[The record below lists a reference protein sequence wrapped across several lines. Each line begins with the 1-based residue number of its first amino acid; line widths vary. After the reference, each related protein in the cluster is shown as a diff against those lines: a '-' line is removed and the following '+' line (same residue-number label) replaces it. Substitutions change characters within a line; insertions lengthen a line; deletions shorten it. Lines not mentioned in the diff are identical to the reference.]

1 RECFDYPM
9 DVRDLP
15 RQRVRHRWPVCL
27 VLLEL
32 RVPEG
37 GPLLV
42 ERHGE
47 VLGAALADDLLQHR
61 GEPVD
66 CIRRTPRCGGGIGK
80 RKEDT
85 ITYGDGE
92 WFIHIDVDQDRTM
105 IIRTESH
112 NGKETKNQPEIVE
125 RPMSNAEV
133 DRIINDWVSG
143 IKSTLKP

>member
-1 RECFDYPM
+1 M
-9 DVRDLP
+9 T
-15 RQRVRHRWPVCL
+15 
-27 VLLEL
+27 
-32 RVPEG
+32 
-37 GPLLV
+37 
-42 ERHGE
+42 
-47 VLGAALADDLLQHR
+47 AALAWAFTGTGTAQAAGPAAASPQVEIKKHS
-61 GEPVD
+61 
-66 CIRRTPRCGGGIGK
+66 TGK
-80 RKEDT
+80 EAT

-125 RPMSNAEV
+125 RPMSNTEV

>member
-1 RECFDYPM
+1 MMTLSSRTHSRSDAFLSLAM
-9 DVRDLP
+9 T
-15 RQRVRHRWPVCL
+15 
-27 VLLEL
+27 
-32 RVPEG
+32 
-37 GPLLV
+37 
-42 ERHGE
+42 
-47 VLGAALADDLLQHR
+47 AALAGVFTGTGTAQAA
-61 GEPVD
+61 EPAAASPQVE
-66 CIRRTPRCGGGIGK
+66 IKKHSTGK
-80 RKEDT
+80 EAT

>member
-1 RECFDYPM
+1 M
-9 DVRDLP
+9 T
-15 RQRVRHRWPVCL
+15 
-27 VLLEL
+27 
-32 RVPEG
+32 
-37 GPLLV
+37 
-42 ERHGE
+42 
-47 VLGAALADDLLQHR
+47 AALAGVFTGTGTAQAAGPAAASPQVEIKKHS
-61 GEPVD
+61 
-66 CIRRTPRCGGGIGK
+66 TGK
-80 RKEDT
+80 EAT

>member
-1 RECFDYPM
+1 MTPTARTHAPAGA
-9 DVRDLP
+9 
-15 RQRVRHRWPVCL
+15 
-27 VLLEL
+27 VLILAMTAAIAWAFAG
-32 RVPEG
+32 V
-37 GPLLV
+37 
-42 ERHGE
+42 
-47 VLGAALADDLLQHR
+47 GAAQAAGPATASPQVEIKKHS
-61 GEPVD
+61 
-66 CIRRTPRCGGGIGK
+66 TGK
-80 RKEDT
+80 EAT

>member
-1 RECFDYPM
+1 MMTPT
-9 DVRDLP
+9 P
-15 RQRVRHRWPVCL
+15 RTHSHAGTFLALAMTAAVALALIGAGERL
-27 VLLEL
+27 AA
-32 RVPEG
+32 
-37 GPLLV
+37 GP
-42 ERHGE
+42 
-47 VLGAALADDLLQHR
+47 GAASPQVEIKKHS
-61 GEPVD
+61 
-66 CIRRTPRCGGGIGK
+66 TGK
-80 RKEDT
+80 EAT

>member
-1 RECFDYPM
+1 MMTPT
-9 DVRDLP
+9 P
-15 RQRVRHRWPVCL
+15 RTHSHAGTFLALATTAAVAWALIGAGERL
-27 VLLEL
+27 AA
-32 RVPEG
+32 
-37 GPLLV
+37 GP
-42 ERHGE
+42 
-47 VLGAALADDLLQHR
+47 GAASPQVEIKKHS
-61 GEPVD
+61 
-66 CIRRTPRCGGGIGK
+66 TGK
-80 RKEDT
+80 EAT

>member
-1 RECFDYPM
+1 MTAAVACA
-9 DVRDLP
+9 VTGAG
-15 RQRVRHRWPVCL
+15 
-27 VLLEL
+27 
-32 RVPEG
+32 EG
-37 GPLLV
+37 LAAGP
-42 ERHGE
+42 
-47 VLGAALADDLLQHR
+47 GAASPQVEIKKHS
-61 GEPVD
+61 
-66 CIRRTPRCGGGIGK
+66 TGK
-80 RKEDT
+80 EAT

>member
-1 RECFDYPM
+1 MLTLTYRTHARSGAFLSLAM
-9 DVRDLP
+9 M
-15 RQRVRHRWPVCL
+15 
-27 VLLEL
+27 
-32 RVPEG
+32 
-37 GPLLV
+37 
-42 ERHGE
+42 
-47 VLGAALADDLLQHR
+47 AALAWVFTGTGTAQAAGPAAASPQVEIKKHS
-61 GEPVD
+61 
-66 CIRRTPRCGGGIGK
+66 TGK
-80 RKEDT
+80 EAT

-112 NGKETKNQPEIVE
+112 DGKETKNQPEIVE

>member
-1 RECFDYPM
+1 MMTLTSRTHSRSDAFLSLAM
-9 DVRDLP
+9 T
-15 RQRVRHRWPVCL
+15 
-27 VLLEL
+27 
-32 RVPEG
+32 
-37 GPLLV
+37 
-42 ERHGE
+42 
-47 VLGAALADDLLQHR
+47 AALAGVFTGTGTAQAAGPAAASPQVEIKKHS
-61 GEPVD
+61 
-66 CIRRTPRCGGGIGK
+66 TGK
-80 RKEDT
+80 EAT